1 LKEII
6 AQWMGKGK
14 GYGASDGKIL
24 GTIGRRHNGISEPQQ
39 ALNSKA
45 VKLHTFLLPKIV
57 PKSS

>member
-1 LKEII
+1 
-6 AQWMGKGK
+6 MGKGK

-39 ALNSKA
+39 ALNSYA
-45 VKLHTFLLPKIV
+45 VKLHSFLLPKIV